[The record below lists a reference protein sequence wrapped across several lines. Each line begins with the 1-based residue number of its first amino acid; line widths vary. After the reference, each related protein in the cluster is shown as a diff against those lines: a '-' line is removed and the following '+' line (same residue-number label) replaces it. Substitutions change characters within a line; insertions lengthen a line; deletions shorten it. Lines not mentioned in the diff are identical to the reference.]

1 MTNEE
6 FTMLLEFCKEKGIN
20 SDDIQTYV
28 IDLNPES
35 DDPFMNAD

>member
-1 MTNEE
+1 MTNEQILMI
-6 FTMLLEFCKEKGIN
+6 FEFCKEKEIN
-20 SDDIQTYV
+20 SDDILSYV